1 MIEWFDDLAI
11 GMRVKSDEVQIAE
24 SDIKRFAADAQPMH
38 LDEVAAA
45 DTAFK
50 EIGEAFPERLPT
62 SYRHI
67 RAADVVG
74 IENSL

>member
-1 MIEWFDDLAI
+1 MA
-11 GMRVKSDEVQIAE
+11 S
-24 SDIKRFAADAQPMH
+24 
-38 LDEVAAA
+38 VAAGCSPQQ
-45 DTAFK
+45 
-50 EIGEAFPERLPT
+50 EIATGVSATEGTDRLARSTYRVTGEAFPERLPT